1 MKGWVIMKSPEEWEG
16 TRLGLA
22 IPIHTQL
29 RLSNQG
35 QGSSW
40 RWWWCHWVGWCC
52 CWCCCW
58 ALPSRK
64 WQGGS
69 ALTSSPCLSSSN
81 LSSGTAAPVLILHQ
95 YTKCTQYTY
104 ILYIQCLRYFFFIS
118 QVIAFLGNRHFS
130 HFPTITG
137 PNHTLHH
144 SALYILSA
152 SARAALCL
160 SPKPTHPLIWLKNS
174 QQGCERYSVAHI

>member
-1 MKGWVIMKSPEEWEG
+1 MFKFRRSKTKHERVGEQTSITNMRWWEYLGTAQTMYLMKGWVIMKSPEEWEG

-35 QGSSW
+35 QG
-40 RWWWCHWVGWCC
+40 WWWCHLVGWCWC
-52 CWCCCW
+52 CCCCW

-104 ILYIQCLRYFFFIS
+104 IYYTYNVCDI
-118 QVIAFLGNRHFS
+118 FS
-130 HFPTITG
+130 SSHK
-137 PNHTLHH
+137 
-144 SALYILSA
+144 S
-152 SARAALCL
+152 
-160 SPKPTHPLIWLKNS
+160 
-174 QQGCERYSVAHI
+174 

>member
-35 QGSSW
+35 QG
-40 RWWWCHWVGWCC
+40 WWWCHWVGWCC
-52 CWCCCW
+52 CCCW

-95 YTKCTQYTY
+95 YTKCAQYIYYTY
-104 ILYIQCLRYFFFIS
+104 NALWQSFNGRCDIQNFQLFNNFERKYHFH
-118 QVIAFLGNRHFS
+118 FLFQWFLPQTPLVKAMKKSKIHIFQ
-130 HFPTITG
+130 
-137 PNHTLHH
+137 TLN
-144 SALYILSA
+144 AIFAY
-152 SARAALCL
+152 
-160 SPKPTHPLIWLKNS
+160 
-174 QQGCERYSVAHI
+174 